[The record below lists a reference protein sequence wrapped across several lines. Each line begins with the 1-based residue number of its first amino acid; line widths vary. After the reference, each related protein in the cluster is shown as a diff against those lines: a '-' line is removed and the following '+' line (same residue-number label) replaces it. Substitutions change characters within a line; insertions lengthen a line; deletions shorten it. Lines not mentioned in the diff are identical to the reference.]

1 MTSPDR
7 DTGGGTA
14 DATDVT
20 YGTSRT
26 RWLVLA
32 VLVPLVIVGA
42 LVAGSAL
49 RDDDDTTGI
58 AIGDASDETVFDY
71 DFTIP
76 AGTGDRIASGEDVAV
91 VPAELE
97 VRVGESIRIVNE
109 DDQDHYVGVFF
120 VAAGETMRQTFRSAG
135 ELENLCT
142 VHSSG
147 SFRLRVVDA

>member
-1 MTSPDR
+1 MTTPAGHEGS
-7 DTGGGTA
+7 
-14 DATDVT
+14 TDVSDA
-20 YGTSRT
+20 GGRT
-26 RWLVLA
+26 RWIVLA
-32 VLVPLVIVGA
+32 VLVPLVVVGA
-42 LVAGSAL
+42 LVIGAAL
-49 RDDDDTTGI
+49 RGDDDGTGI
-58 AIGDASDETVFDY
+58 SIGDASEETVFDY

-76 AGTGDRIASGEDVAV
+76 AGTGDRIAAGEDVAV

-97 VRVGESIRIVNE
+97 VKVGESIRIVNQ

-147 SFRLRVVDA
+147 SFTLRVVDA